1 MPEETDHRRAIV
13 IFGAPGRPGGRASR
27 AMRQRVN
34 SAYAIGRKLKHPIYI
49 PTGAGRAEPSEAE
62 VMRRLLL
69 RRGIADE
76 NIIVE
81 ETAKDTLAS
90 VRAARRLL
98 RRHAIG
104 GTVYAATSGFHLPRC
119 LLLLRLAGLKARA
132 CPPSRHAVSSKRW
145 KQWLWR
151 AREVV
156 ALPCDAALVLW
167 LRLLRRL

>member
-1 MPEETDHRRAIV
+1 MPETDYRRAIV

-34 SAYAIGRKLKHPIYI
+34 SAHAIGRKLRHPIYI
-49 PTGAGRAEPSEAE
+49 PTGAGSTEPSEAE

-76 NIIVE
+76 SIMLE
-81 ETAKDTLAS
+81 ETARDTLAS
-90 VRAARRLL
+90 VRAVHRLL

-119 LLLLRLAGLKARA
+119 LLLLRLAGLKARP
-132 CPPSRHAVSSKRW
+132 CPAPRGRATSKRW

-151 AREVV
+151 AREVA
-156 ALPCDAALVLW
+156 ALPYDAALLLG
-167 LRLLRRL
+167 LRLLRKL

>member
-1 MPEETDHRRAIV
+1 MSGEDFRRAIV

-34 SAYAIGRKLKHPIYI
+34 SAHAIGRKLKHPVYI
-49 PTGAGRAEPSEAE
+49 PTGAGRTEPSEAE

-76 NIIVE
+76 NIMLE

-90 VRAARRLL
+90 VRAVRRLL
-98 RRHAIG
+98 RLQGIG

-119 LLLLRLAGLKARA
+119 LLLLRLAGLKTRPCPAPRGRA
-132 CPPSRHAVSSKRW
+132 TSKPW

-151 AREVV
+151 AREVA
-156 ALPCDAALVLW
+156 ALPYDAALLLW